1 MSRSVV
7 FRPEARTEL
16 ALAWAWYEEKRVGLG
31 DELVVC
37 VEAAIAG
44 ASRDPDLHRRIRG
57 EVRRALVRRFPYGVF
72 FVTDDDEL
80 LVLAIAHDRRSPGYW
95 ESRLSDE

>member
-1 MSRSVV
+1 MSRSGV
-7 FRPEARTEL
+7 FRPEARAEL

-37 VEAAIAG
+37 AEAAIAG
-44 ASRDPDLHRRIRG
+44 ASRDPDLHRRVRG

-72 FVTDDDEL
+72 FVADDEER

-95 ESRLSDE
+95 EARLSNE

>member
-16 ALAWAWYEEKRVGLG
+16 TLAWAWYEEKRQGLG

-37 VEAAIAG
+37 VEAAIAS
-44 ASRDPDLHRRIRG
+44 AARDPHLHRRVRG
-57 EVRRALVRRFPYGVF
+57 EVRRALVRRFPYGLF
-72 FVTDDDEL
+72 FVADGDEL

-95 ESRLSDE
+95 ESRLPE